1 MSLKRY
7 FVKYTFEI
15 IVIVMGISISFFIED
30 VRQKN
35 ELKNLT
41 KDLRN
46 NLLSEIHQI
55 ENYLKTRLEGFDNDL
70 KIVDFLKTTDKDI
83 EDSLPRSHFT
93 TLWLTM
99 EKLDT

>member
-35 ELKNLT
+35 ELKLNHSV
-41 KDLRN
+41 
-46 NLLSEIHQI
+46 LS
-55 ENYLKTRLEGFDNDL
+55 D
-70 KIVDFLKTTDKDI
+70 
-83 EDSLPRSHFT
+83 
-93 TLWLTM
+93 
-99 EKLDT
+99 

>member
-1 MSLKRY
+1 
-7 FVKYTFEI
+7 
-15 IVIVMGISISFFIED
+15 MGISISFFIED

-41 KDLRN
+41 KDLQN
-46 NLLSEIHQI
+46 NLLSEIYQI

-83 EDSLPRSHFT
+83 RFFFDSEKENNINIVASINNNRE
-93 TLWLTM
+93 LTQPVAFYN
-99 EKLDT
+99 K